1 MTTKKKGRPESQID
15 REQFEE
21 LCSMLCTEREICAVL
36 KVSAST
42 LLRYCKKTYKKTF
55 EEVYPDLINEAKV
68 SLRRL
73 QWQAAQSGNVSML
86 IWLGKCWLGQD
97 GTPDVE
103 EPKEDEKDE
112 ALEQFLSEY
121 DN

>member
-1 MTTKKKGRPESQID
+1 
-15 REQFEE
+15 
-21 LCSMLCTEREICAVL
+21 
-36 KVSAST
+36 
-42 LLRYCKKTYKKTF
+42 
-55 EEVYPDLINEAKV
+55 
-68 SLRRL
+68 
-73 QWQAAQSGNVSML
+73 ML

-112 ALEQFLSEY
+112 ALEQLLSEY